1 MLASTDGAAQ
11 IMEELQFTLGE
22 GPCVDASTS
31 GRPVLQPDLAV
42 TAAQRWPGFTAGAL
56 AAGVRAIF
64 AFPLQVGGI
73 RVGVLDLYR
82 DIAGDLDDR
91 ELAEALAFADAATS
105 ILLQL
110 QSGTDGITGEPGLV
124 AMIEDRAEV
133 HQATGMVS
141 VQAELGLAASLV
153 LLRAHSYAAERP
165 ILDVAREVIGRTLRF
180 DLEDDHHE

>member
-1 MLASTDGAAQ
+1 
-11 IMEELQFTLGE
+11 
-22 GPCVDASTS
+22 
-31 GRPVLQPDLAV
+31 
-42 TAAQRWPGFTAGAL
+42 
-56 AAGVRAIF
+56 
-64 AFPLQVGGI
+64 
-73 RVGVLDLYR
+73 
-82 DIAGDLDDR
+82 
-91 ELAEALAFADAATS
+91 LAFADAATS

>member
-1 MLASTDGAAQ
+1 
-11 IMEELQFTLGE
+11 
-22 GPCVDASTS
+22 
-31 GRPVLQPDLAV
+31 VLQPDLAR

-82 DIAGDLDDR
+82 DVTGVLNDL

-110 QSGTDGITGEPGLV
+110 QSETDGVTGDPGLV

-141 VQAELGLAASLV
+141 VQAGLALAPSLV

-165 ILDVAREVIGRTLRF
+165 ILDVARDVIGRTLRF
-180 DLEDDHHE
+180 DPEDDHHE